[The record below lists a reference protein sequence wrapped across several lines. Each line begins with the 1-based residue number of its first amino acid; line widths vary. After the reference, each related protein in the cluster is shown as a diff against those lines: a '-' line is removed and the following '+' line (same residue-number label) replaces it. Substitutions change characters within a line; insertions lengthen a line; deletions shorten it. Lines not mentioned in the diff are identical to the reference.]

1 MIGDD
6 FLHWIGGSILIE
18 ARSQMKNRTI
28 MQPPRA

>member
-6 FLHWIGGSILIE
+6 VSHCTGGNILIE

>member
-1 MIGDD
+1 MIGADGS
-6 FLHWIGGSILIE
+6 HWTGGNILIE